1 MLTLIFFLNKNAT
14 TTTKNNVKGFDI
26 IENNLVIQISNTSL
40 RYFNSNNCCNC
51 RIAQLCLKRRKLGLT
66 VNDQYHQQVCPQQSH
81 CDQNHHF
88 FNQRYLQPCL
98 YPTIPGLDSR
108 MSAEKRQLVAEKKS
122 VLKQRSERQSPL
134 VTRISTE
141 NSEPVYQEILE
152 NVDDNDH
159 KPNKNDRYVEAVT
172 DNPKD
177 HQATNL
183 QYGMIT
189 AKEVVKYRPCTQDI
203 IVR

>member
-1 MLTLIFFLNKNAT
+1 
-14 TTTKNNVKGFDI
+14 
-26 IENNLVIQISNTSL
+26 
-40 RYFNSNNCCNC
+40 
-51 RIAQLCLKRRKLGLT
+51 
-66 VNDQYHQQVCPQQSH
+66 
-81 CDQNHHF
+81 
-88 FNQRYLQPCL
+88 
-98 YPTIPGLDSR
+98 

-122 VLKQRSERQSPL
+122 VLKQRSERQSHL

-159 KPNKNDRYVEAVT
+159 KPKKNDRYVEAV
-172 DNPKD
+172 KD
-177 HQATNL
+177 HQRTIKANSL